1 MKLLQ
6 IGNIYVLQ
14 KHIKVLLL
22 PDMLKSYIQPIWVC
36 YFPLV
41 FTNVSKARSIN
52 IYINGYKTHK
62 QMPFKTNVCGINYW
76 SPSTISLGSMIY
88 KTLSPSSS
96 TVEDIKP
103 TFGHF
108 PLMTGNSFL
117 GKTAHTTA
125 LILRQFLFTLCQ
137 NCSMKRLPNS
147 PNSCFWNPWPLTPM
161 LPVSS
166 GIFLVAWFQTS
177 WSPSLKCS
185 LAF

>member
-41 FTNVSKARSIN
+41 FTNVYKARSIN

-117 GKTAHTTA
+117 GRTPATVQNGVKANARPLPPCPQPGRESLWAHS
-125 LILRQFLFTLCQ
+125 C
-137 NCSMKRLPNS
+137 LPVWPTQVS
-147 PNSCFWNPWPLTPM
+147 RPMRAASPLT
-161 LPVSS
+161 
-166 GIFLVAWFQTS
+166 Q
-177 WSPSLKCS
+177 
-185 LAF
+185 